1 MKHTHSVR
9 IGTRQRDASCDKQA
23 EHSEEDNAQVR
34 HRGEARKGTTQKG
47 KEVYTSDCM
56 LLVLTLHITYPS
68 KIWKSRMVALWVGLF
83 ILAGDVHAFL
93 SSART
98 ARK

>member
-1 MKHTHSVR
+1 VR

-34 HRGEARKGTTQKG
+34 HRGEARKGKTQKG

-56 LLVLTLHITYPS
+56 LLILPS
-68 KIWKSRMVALWVGLF
+68 IISWKSRMAAHEGCHVVRLWCCAC
-83 ILAGDVHAFL
+83 ILVFGEL
-93 SSART
+93 IL
-98 ARK
+98 K